1 MLTFKKFLEADSMSG
16 QDAPDA
22 MDVGTNAAPTQPD
35 QAQQAP
41 QGKQLKGTLTNN
53 AKRVLALLSL
63 NDLKSS
69 PGLAR
74 TILTGD
80 PNLVAA
86 VKQLKLNFK
95 AVDVTPDGVVIN
107 QTGVGLAGKQGVVNP
122 NSGEL
127 TPYGQKLAATL
138 PNGNPNS
145 KTKDMVGGGQAA
157 PQGGMGDPMGGAPM
171 GGGLPA

>member
-35 QAQQAP
+35 QQPNQQQQAP

-122 NSGEL
+122 
-127 TPYGQKLAATL
+127 KLV
-138 PNGNPNS
+138 S
-145 KTKDMVGGGQAA
+145 
-157 PQGGMGDPMGGAPM
+157 
-171 GGGLPA
+171 